1 VTYRSFFGSLTAF
14 GTGFELQ
21 IPGGCRTPSDGSN
34 TAEALGQGAF
44 IAIPPLSTTEE
55 MVTNLRVSPH
65 EEVKGLDIG
74 AHGNDAYHGFQM
86 IRTE

>member
-1 VTYRSFFGSLTAF
+1 MPYRSFFGSQATF

-21 IPGGCRTPSDGSN
+21 RSGGCRTPSDRSN
-34 TAEALGQGAF
+34 TAEALGQDAP
-44 IAIPPLSTTEE
+44 IAPPSLPTTEE

-65 EEVKGLDIG
+65 EEVEGLDIG
-74 AHGNDAYHGFQM
+74 EHGNEVSHGFQM